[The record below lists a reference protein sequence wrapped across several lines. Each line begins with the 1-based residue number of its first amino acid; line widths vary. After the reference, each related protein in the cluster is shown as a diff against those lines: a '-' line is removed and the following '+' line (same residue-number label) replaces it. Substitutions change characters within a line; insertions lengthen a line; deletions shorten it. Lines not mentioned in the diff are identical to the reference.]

1 MNWRLGFL
9 VTAAACAVLPLV
21 VPQHSLTILVEALI
35 LGLFAMSLDLLVGYC
50 RLYSFG
56 HAAAYGLGA
65 YSYALIL
72 TYVPLPL
79 PAAILLAVAVTILIA
94 IPIAWICTR
103 STGVSFAMLT
113 LAFAQLGYAML
124 FRFRDI
130 TGGSDGLVGIPRH
143 PGPFGIDWFQ
153 GKLGYYYLV
162 LACLFGSYLLCRA
175 IVRSPFGA
183 VLAGIRENEAKTIA
197 LGYNTRAYK
206 ITTVVLAYGFGGLA
220 GALYAAF
227 AGFASP
233 ELFFWLTSGRVLIMV
248 IVGGAGTLI
257 GPILGGVSFVFLEH
271 QLSQVTDL
279 WPLIFGTIFMA
290 FVMFAPQGI
299 WGILTSRFRSRRAVR
314 TPTAPRRHPVPLL
327 ECRGLV
333 RRFGA
338 LVAVDGI
345 DLAVEPG
352 EIRAVIGP
360 NGAGKSTVFNL
371 ITSVLRPSAGQV
383 IFAGE
388 DITGM
393 PVHQVAQKGI
403 ARTFQLCHI
412 FPALTVRENVRIA
425 AQARDGRRWQFLGG
439 GRVLNRSASA
449 AAEAIAR
456 MRLTRMADAT
466 AAMLSHG
473 DQRLLE
479 IAMAIA
485 QKPRLLMLDE
495 PTQGLSIEETGR
507 AVQILKDMLTEGDL
521 SVLLV
526 EHDMEVVFKLAD
538 NITVLHRGRV
548 IADGSPTA
556 VRASAEVRSAYL
568 GGAQ

>member
-1 MNWRLGFL
+1 M
-9 VTAAACAVLPLV
+9 
-21 VPQHSLTILVEALI
+21 
-35 LGLFAMSLDLLVGYC
+35 
-50 RLYSFG
+50 
-56 HAAAYGLGA
+56 
-65 YSYALIL
+65 
-72 TYVPLPL
+72 
-79 PAAILLAVAVTILIA
+79 
-94 IPIAWICTR
+94 
-103 STGVSFAMLT
+103 
-113 LAFAQLGYAML
+113 
-124 FRFRDI
+124 
-130 TGGSDGLVGIPRH
+130 
-143 PGPFGIDWFQ
+143 
-153 GKLGYYYLV
+153 
-162 LACLFGSYLLCRA
+162 
-175 IVRSPFGA
+175 
-183 VLAGIRENEAKTIA
+183 
-197 LGYNTRAYK
+197 
-206 ITTVVLAYGFGGLA
+206 
-220 GALYAAF
+220 
-227 AGFASP
+227 
-233 ELFFWLTSGRVLIMV
+233 
-248 IVGGAGTLI
+248 
-257 GPILGGVSFVFLEH
+257 
-271 QLSQVTDL
+271 
-279 WPLIFGTIFMA
+279 
-290 FVMFAPQGI
+290 
-299 WGILTSRFRSRRAVR
+299 
-314 TPTAPRRHPVPLL
+314 PLL

-338 LVAVDGI
+338 LVAVDDI

-371 ITSVLRPSAGQV
+371 ITSVLKPSAGQV

-393 PVHQVAQKGI
+393 PVHEVAQKGI

-449 AAEAIAR
+449 ADEAIAR

-538 NITVLHRGRV
+538 YITVLHRGRV
-548 IADGSPTA
+548 IADGSPVA

>member
-1 MNWRLGFL
+1 M
-9 VTAAACAVLPLV
+9 
-21 VPQHSLTILVEALI
+21 
-35 LGLFAMSLDLLVGYC
+35 
-50 RLYSFG
+50 
-56 HAAAYGLGA
+56 
-65 YSYALIL
+65 
-72 TYVPLPL
+72 
-79 PAAILLAVAVTILIA
+79 
-94 IPIAWICTR
+94 
-103 STGVSFAMLT
+103 
-113 LAFAQLGYAML
+113 
-124 FRFRDI
+124 
-130 TGGSDGLVGIPRH
+130 
-143 PGPFGIDWFQ
+143 
-153 GKLGYYYLV
+153 
-162 LACLFGSYLLCRA
+162 
-175 IVRSPFGA
+175 
-183 VLAGIRENEAKTIA
+183 
-197 LGYNTRAYK
+197 
-206 ITTVVLAYGFGGLA
+206 
-220 GALYAAF
+220 
-227 AGFASP
+227 
-233 ELFFWLTSGRVLIMV
+233 
-248 IVGGAGTLI
+248 
-257 GPILGGVSFVFLEH
+257 
-271 QLSQVTDL
+271 
-279 WPLIFGTIFMA
+279 
-290 FVMFAPQGI
+290 
-299 WGILTSRFRSRRAVR
+299 
-314 TPTAPRRHPVPLL
+314 PLL

-371 ITSVLRPSAGQV
+371 ITSVLKPSAGQV

-388 DITGM
+388 DVTGM

-412 FPALTVRENVRIA
+412 FPALTVRENVRMA
-425 AQARDGRRWQFLGG
+425 AQAREGRRWQFLGG
-439 GRVLNRSASA
+439 GGVLNRSASA
-449 AAEAIAR
+449 ADDAIGR
-456 MRLTRMADAT
+456 MRLTRLADAT

-507 AVQILKDMLTEGDL
+507 AVQILKDMLAAGDL

-548 IADGSPTA
+548 IADGAPA
-556 VRASAEVRSAYL
+556 VVRASAEVRSAYL

>member
-1 MNWRLGFL
+1 M
-9 VTAAACAVLPLV
+9 
-21 VPQHSLTILVEALI
+21 
-35 LGLFAMSLDLLVGYC
+35 
-50 RLYSFG
+50 
-56 HAAAYGLGA
+56 
-65 YSYALIL
+65 
-72 TYVPLPL
+72 
-79 PAAILLAVAVTILIA
+79 
-94 IPIAWICTR
+94 
-103 STGVSFAMLT
+103 
-113 LAFAQLGYAML
+113 
-124 FRFRDI
+124 
-130 TGGSDGLVGIPRH
+130 
-143 PGPFGIDWFQ
+143 
-153 GKLGYYYLV
+153 
-162 LACLFGSYLLCRA
+162 
-175 IVRSPFGA
+175 
-183 VLAGIRENEAKTIA
+183 
-197 LGYNTRAYK
+197 
-206 ITTVVLAYGFGGLA
+206 
-220 GALYAAF
+220 
-227 AGFASP
+227 
-233 ELFFWLTSGRVLIMV
+233 
-248 IVGGAGTLI
+248 
-257 GPILGGVSFVFLEH
+257 
-271 QLSQVTDL
+271 
-279 WPLIFGTIFMA
+279 
-290 FVMFAPQGI
+290 
-299 WGILTSRFRSRRAVR
+299 
-314 TPTAPRRHPVPLL
+314 PLL

-388 DITGM
+388 DVTGM

-425 AQARDGRRWQFLGG
+425 AQARDARRWQFLGG
-439 GRVLNRSASA
+439 GRVLNRSAA
-449 AAEAIAR
+449 AADEAIAR
-456 MRLTRMADAT
+456 LRLTRMADAT
-466 AAMLSHG
+466 ATMLSHG

-538 NITVLHRGRV
+538 YITVLHRGRV
-548 IADGSPTA
+548 IADGSPVA

>member
-1 MNWRLGFL
+1 
-9 VTAAACAVLPLV
+9 
-21 VPQHSLTILVEALI
+21 
-35 LGLFAMSLDLLVGYC
+35 
-50 RLYSFG
+50 
-56 HAAAYGLGA
+56 
-65 YSYALIL
+65 
-72 TYVPLPL
+72 
-79 PAAILLAVAVTILIA
+79 
-94 IPIAWICTR
+94 
-103 STGVSFAMLT
+103 
-113 LAFAQLGYAML
+113 
-124 FRFRDI
+124 
-130 TGGSDGLVGIPRH
+130 
-143 PGPFGIDWFQ
+143 
-153 GKLGYYYLV
+153 
-162 LACLFGSYLLCRA
+162 
-175 IVRSPFGA
+175 
-183 VLAGIRENEAKTIA
+183 
-197 LGYNTRAYK
+197 
-206 ITTVVLAYGFGGLA
+206 
-220 GALYAAF
+220 
-227 AGFASP
+227 
-233 ELFFWLTSGRVLIMV
+233 
-248 IVGGAGTLI
+248 
-257 GPILGGVSFVFLEH
+257 
-271 QLSQVTDL
+271 
-279 WPLIFGTIFMA
+279 
-290 FVMFAPQGI
+290 
-299 WGILTSRFRSRRAVR
+299 
-314 TPTAPRRHPVPLL
+314 
-327 ECRGLV
+327 
-333 RRFGA
+333 

-371 ITSVLRPSAGQV
+371 ITSVLKPSAGQV
-383 IFAGE
+383 IFARE

-393 PVHQVAQKGI
+393 PVHEVAQKGI

-449 AAEAIAR
+449 ADEAIAR

-507 AVQILKDMLTEGDL
+507 AVQILKDMLMEGDL

-548 IADGSPTA
+548 IADGSPAA
-556 VRASAEVRSAYL
+556 VRASAQVRSAYL

>member
-1 MNWRLGFL
+1 M
-9 VTAAACAVLPLV
+9 
-21 VPQHSLTILVEALI
+21 
-35 LGLFAMSLDLLVGYC
+35 
-50 RLYSFG
+50 
-56 HAAAYGLGA
+56 
-65 YSYALIL
+65 
-72 TYVPLPL
+72 
-79 PAAILLAVAVTILIA
+79 
-94 IPIAWICTR
+94 
-103 STGVSFAMLT
+103 
-113 LAFAQLGYAML
+113 
-124 FRFRDI
+124 
-130 TGGSDGLVGIPRH
+130 
-143 PGPFGIDWFQ
+143 
-153 GKLGYYYLV
+153 
-162 LACLFGSYLLCRA
+162 
-175 IVRSPFGA
+175 
-183 VLAGIRENEAKTIA
+183 
-197 LGYNTRAYK
+197 
-206 ITTVVLAYGFGGLA
+206 
-220 GALYAAF
+220 
-227 AGFASP
+227 
-233 ELFFWLTSGRVLIMV
+233 
-248 IVGGAGTLI
+248 
-257 GPILGGVSFVFLEH
+257 
-271 QLSQVTDL
+271 
-279 WPLIFGTIFMA
+279 
-290 FVMFAPQGI
+290 
-299 WGILTSRFRSRRAVR
+299 
-314 TPTAPRRHPVPLL
+314 PLL

-388 DITGM
+388 DVTGM
-393 PVHQVAQKGI
+393 PVHEVAQKGI

-449 AAEAIAR
+449 ADEAIAR

>member
-1 MNWRLGFL
+1 
-9 VTAAACAVLPLV
+9 
-21 VPQHSLTILVEALI
+21 
-35 LGLFAMSLDLLVGYC
+35 
-50 RLYSFG
+50 
-56 HAAAYGLGA
+56 
-65 YSYALIL
+65 
-72 TYVPLPL
+72 
-79 PAAILLAVAVTILIA
+79 
-94 IPIAWICTR
+94 
-103 STGVSFAMLT
+103 
-113 LAFAQLGYAML
+113 
-124 FRFRDI
+124 
-130 TGGSDGLVGIPRH
+130 
-143 PGPFGIDWFQ
+143 
-153 GKLGYYYLV
+153 
-162 LACLFGSYLLCRA
+162 
-175 IVRSPFGA
+175 
-183 VLAGIRENEAKTIA
+183 
-197 LGYNTRAYK
+197 
-206 ITTVVLAYGFGGLA
+206 
-220 GALYAAF
+220 
-227 AGFASP
+227 
-233 ELFFWLTSGRVLIMV
+233 
-248 IVGGAGTLI
+248 
-257 GPILGGVSFVFLEH
+257 
-271 QLSQVTDL
+271 
-279 WPLIFGTIFMA
+279 
-290 FVMFAPQGI
+290 
-299 WGILTSRFRSRRAVR
+299 
-314 TPTAPRRHPVPLL
+314 
-327 ECRGLV
+327 
-333 RRFGA
+333 

-388 DITGM
+388 DVTGM
-393 PVHQVAQKGI
+393 PVHEVAQKGI

-425 AQARDGRRWQFLGG
+425 AQARDARRWQFLGG

-449 AAEAIAR
+449 ADEAIAR
-456 MRLTRMADAT
+456 LRLTRIADAT

-538 NITVLHRGRV
+538 YITVLHRGRV
-548 IADGSPTA
+548 IADGSPVA

>member
-1 MNWRLGFL
+1 M
-9 VTAAACAVLPLV
+9 
-21 VPQHSLTILVEALI
+21 
-35 LGLFAMSLDLLVGYC
+35 
-50 RLYSFG
+50 
-56 HAAAYGLGA
+56 
-65 YSYALIL
+65 
-72 TYVPLPL
+72 
-79 PAAILLAVAVTILIA
+79 
-94 IPIAWICTR
+94 
-103 STGVSFAMLT
+103 
-113 LAFAQLGYAML
+113 
-124 FRFRDI
+124 
-130 TGGSDGLVGIPRH
+130 
-143 PGPFGIDWFQ
+143 
-153 GKLGYYYLV
+153 
-162 LACLFGSYLLCRA
+162 
-175 IVRSPFGA
+175 
-183 VLAGIRENEAKTIA
+183 
-197 LGYNTRAYK
+197 
-206 ITTVVLAYGFGGLA
+206 
-220 GALYAAF
+220 
-227 AGFASP
+227 
-233 ELFFWLTSGRVLIMV
+233 
-248 IVGGAGTLI
+248 
-257 GPILGGVSFVFLEH
+257 
-271 QLSQVTDL
+271 
-279 WPLIFGTIFMA
+279 
-290 FVMFAPQGI
+290 
-299 WGILTSRFRSRRAVR
+299 
-314 TPTAPRRHPVPLL
+314 PLL

-388 DITGM
+388 DVTGM
-393 PVHQVAQKGI
+393 PVHEVAQKGI

-425 AQARDGRRWQFLGG
+425 AQARDARRWQFLGG

-449 AAEAIAR
+449 ADEAIAR
-456 MRLTRMADAT
+456 LRLTRMADAT

-538 NITVLHRGRV
+538 YITVLHRGRV
-548 IADGSPTA
+548 IADGSPAA